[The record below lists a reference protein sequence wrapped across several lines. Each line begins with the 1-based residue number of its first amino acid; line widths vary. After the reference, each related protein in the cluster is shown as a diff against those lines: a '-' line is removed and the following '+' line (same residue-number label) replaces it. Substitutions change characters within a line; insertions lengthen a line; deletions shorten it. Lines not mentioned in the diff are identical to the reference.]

1 MLHCSKNYVLE
12 SSVVDNPFLNLEAGK
27 FLTDLMPKMPALDGV
42 LASQERNIEAL
53 KQANQLAIEGLQT
66 IARRQAEIVRG
77 GMEEASALIRDM
89 TKSKSPEDHV
99 TYQTEAAKKVLSQ
112 SISNARELTEI
123 ISRATNEALDVLN
136 KRLGESLDEMRATV
150 TKK

>member
-1 MLHCSKNYVLE
+1 MLPKVPGLDSILVTQEKNI
-12 SSVVDNPFLNLEAGK
+12 D
-27 FLTDLMPKMPALDGV
+27 
-42 LASQERNIEAL
+42 AL
-53 KQANQLAIEGLQT
+53 KHANQLAIEGLQT

-77 GMEEASALIRDM
+77 GMEEASALLRDL

-99 TYQTEAAKKVLSQ
+99 SYQTEAAKKALSQ

-136 KRLGESLDEMRATV
+136 KRLGESLDEMRAAV